1 MNDDLARV
9 VGDMTN
15 ANERQSAVLSVAQL
29 NRRVAQL
36 LEDGV
41 PTVAVQGE
49 VSNFTAAASGHW
61 YFTLK
66 DERAAVRAVMF
77 RSRAHAVGF
86 VPRAGDRVQV
96 RARVSLYEARGDYQ
110 LQVDTLQRAGLG
122 DLYEAF
128 MRLKATLAAE
138 GLFDAARK
146 RTPAAMPTCVGVVTS
161 LAAAALRDVLSAL
174 ARRAPHVA
182 VVVYPA
188 PVQGGDAATKLA
200 GAIAAA
206 NRASHADTLLLVRG
220 GGSIEDLWSFNDERL
235 ARAIAASR
243 IPVISGVGH
252 ETDFTIA
259 DFVADL
265 RAPTPT
271 AAAELACA
279 PREHWLAQIAQA
291 GQRIARAQARRLS
304 DAAQKLDRL
313 SARLISP
320 SERLTHQR
328 ERLTGLTRRLTTACA
343 APLANRQARLT
354 LAHQRLGHARPDL
367 RQPAARLAAVVQTLA
382 QAQRRALS
390 NHQLR
395 LQHYAERLRALDPQL
410 TLARGYAIVR
420 DDAGDIVC
428 DAARLAAGQGL
439 AVQFAR
445 GEARVSV
452 VGGAG
457 SKSGTRP
464 QPSGATGE
472 LF

>member
-1 MNDDLARV
+1 
-9 VGDMTN
+9 
-15 ANERQSAVLSVAQL
+15 VLTVAQL

-66 DERAAVRAVMF
+66 DDRAAVRAVMF

-86 VPRAGDRVQV
+86 VPGAGDRVQL

-110 LQVDTLQRAGLG
+110 LQVETLQRAGLG

-128 MRLKATLAAE
+128 VRLKARLAAE

-146 RTPAAMPTCVGVVTS
+146 RPITPLPACVGVVTS

-188 PVQGGDAATKLA
+188 PVQGTHAALHLA
-200 GAIAAA
+200 HAIAAA
-206 NRASHADTLLLVRG
+206 NRAGAGGMRPDTLLLARG
-220 GGSIEDLWSFNDERL
+220 GGSIEDLWSFNDETL
-235 ARAIAASR
+235 ARAIAASA

-271 AAAELACA
+271 AAAELAA
-279 PREHWLAQIAQA
+279 SPREHWLAQVHSAA
-291 GQRIARAQARRLS
+291 QRIARAQARRLS
-304 DAAQKLDRL
+304 AAAQRLDRA
-313 SARLISP
+313 SARLVSP
-320 SERLTHQR
+320 SERLAHQR
-328 ERLTGLTRRLTTACA
+328 ARLDGLARRLTAACA
-343 APLANRQARLT
+343 APLAQRQARLA
-354 LAHQRLGHARPDL
+354 LARQRLRHARPDV
-367 RQPAARLAAVVQTLA
+367 RQAAVRLAALVQTLA
-382 QAQRRALS
+382 QGPRRALS
-390 NHQLR
+390 NQRLR
-395 LQHYAERLRALDPQL
+395 LQHHAERLRALDPQL

-420 DDAGDIVC
+420 NDAGAIVC
-428 DAARLAAGQGL
+428 DATQL
-439 AVQFAR
+439 AVGEGLDVQLAR
-445 GEARVSV
+445 GQARVTV
-452 VGGAG
+452 AG
-457 SKSGTRP
+457 KARP
-464 QPSGATGE
+464 TAASGE